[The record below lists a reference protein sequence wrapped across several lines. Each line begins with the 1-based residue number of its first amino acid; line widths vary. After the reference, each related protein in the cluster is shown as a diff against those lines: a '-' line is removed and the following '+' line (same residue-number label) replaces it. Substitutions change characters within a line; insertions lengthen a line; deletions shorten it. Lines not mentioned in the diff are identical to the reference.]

1 MKGEKLKE
9 YVEEKKKQYKDVLP
23 QNVLDSLAEAIQ
35 ELDVEITEEEVDKM
49 FELAKEDY
57 MKSIIE
63 PGEPVGTVSAQSV
76 GEPGTQMTLRTF
88 HFAGVRELNVTL
100 GLPRLI
106 EIVDARKTPSNPMM
120 KIYLD
125 EEYRHDQQK
134 ALELARKIE
143 YTKVQNV
150 ISSIEIDL
158 STLSIV
164 LTFDPNMM
172 QDKGVTLE
180 DIKNVLKKSKLPEY
194 EMEEHSEENRLVL
207 TFTNLD
213 GILALFKLR
222 EKILNIKLKGI
233 KGIKRAIV
241 KPEGGEYVIYTEGSN
256 LGAVIGMK
264 GVDSKRIWT
273 NNMREIEEVFGIEAA
288 RNHIA
293 REIKRVL
300 DEQGLDVDYR
310 HILLV
315 ADIMT
320 RDGTVKQV
328 GRHGVTGEKESIL
341 ARAAFEVTVKHLL
354 EAAVHAEREEFK
366 GVIENIIIGQPIR
379 VGTGMVELSMRPTR

>member
-1 MKGEKLKE
+1 MDKEKLKE
-9 YVEEKKKQYKDVLP
+9 YLAKKKDEYKDILPKVVLESLEKSI
-23 QNVLDSLAEAIQ
+23 LD
-35 ELDVEITEEEVDKM
+35 LDVEVTEEEVDKI

-57 MKSIIE
+57 LNSMIE

-125 EEYRHDQQK
+125 ENYKNDQQK
-134 ALELARKIE
+134 ALEIARKIE
-143 YTKVQNV
+143 YTKIQNV
-150 ISSIEIDL
+150 VSSVEIDL
-158 STLSIV
+158 ATLSII
-164 LTFDPNMM
+164 LTFDPQMM
-172 QDKGVTLE
+172 QDKGITLE
-180 DIKNVLKKSKLPEY
+180 DIKNVIKRSKLPEY
-194 EMEEHSEENRLVL
+194 EMEEYPEENRLVL

-233 KGIKRAIV
+233 KGIRRAIV
-241 KPEGGEYVIYTEGSN
+241 KQEGGEYVIYTEGSN
-256 LGAVIGMK
+256 LAAVLGIK
-264 GVDSKRIWT
+264 GVDTTRIWT
-273 NNMREIEEVFGIEAA
+273 NNIHEIEEVFGIEAA

-293 REIKRVL
+293 REIKKVL

-310 HILLV
+310 HILLI

-320 RDGTVKQV
+320 RDGIVKQV

-354 EAAVHAEREEFK
+354 EAAAHAEKEEFR

-379 VGTGMVELSMRPTR
+379 VGTGMVELSMRPTG

>member
-1 MKGEKLKE
+1 MDKEKLKE
-9 YVEEKKKQYKDVLP
+9 YIEKKKEEYKEVLP
-23 QNVLDSLAEAIQ
+23 SVVLESLEKSVL
-35 ELDVEITEEEVDKM
+35 ELDMEVTEEEIDKI

-57 MKSIIE
+57 LSSVIE

-120 KIYLD
+120 KIYLVD
-125 EEYRHDQQK
+125 SYKNDQQK
-134 ALELARKIE
+134 ALEIARKIE
-143 YTKVQNV
+143 YTKIQNV
-150 ISSIEIDL
+150 ISSVEIDL
-158 STLSIV
+158 ATLSII
-164 LTFDPNMM
+164 LSFDPQMM

-180 DIKNVLKKSKLPEY
+180 DIKNVIKRSKLPEY
-194 EMEEHSEENRLVL
+194 EMEEYPEENRLVL

-241 KPEGGEYVIYTEGSN
+241 KQEGGEYVIYTEGSN
-256 LGAVIGMK
+256 LAAVLGIK
-264 GVDSKRIWT
+264 GVDPTRIWT
-273 NNMREIEEVFGIEAA
+273 NNIHEIEETFGIEAA

-310 HILLV
+310 HILLI

-320 RDGTVKQV
+320 RDGIVKQV

-354 EAAVHAEREEFK
+354 EAAAHAEKEEFR

-379 VGTGMVELSMRPTR
+379 VGTGMVELSMRPTG